1 MIRFTLLALF
11 SLALTATAASSPP
24 NIIYILAD
32 DLGINDF
39 GCYGQEIM
47 KTPSVDR
54 MAREGMQFYN
64 HYSGSTVCAPTRS
77 CLMTGQHTGM
87 TRVRGNGG
95 AFLKSEDVTVAE
107 VLKEAGYETG
117 LIGKWGLGEE
127 GSAGVPNSQGFD
139 FFYGYLNQ
147 SRAHRYYPDWIWRN
161 EEKEHYPNNATERNV
176 YIHDR
181 FTEEGLN
188 WIEEKSET
196 EAPFFLYMAYT
207 LSHVDLD
214 VPDDSMA
221 PYLKVIEEAGPY
233 HNPAYPKGYRDHP
246 TPRACFAGMTSRL
259 DRDVGQ
265 ILDQLEKLGIAENT
279 LVIFSSDNGPTSA
292 GGADPDYFDGNGIY
306 KGIKRDLYEGG
317 IRAPMIAHWPGTI
330 KPGSKSDHISA
341 HWDVLATLA
350 EVAGAEEPDA
360 QVGISF
366 APTLLG
372 QADSQQQH
380 EYLYWELYER
390 GGKQAIRKGDWKAVR
405 LNRIQAGS
413 EAPWEIYNLANDPSE
428 TGDLAEQYP
437 ELQTEFQKI
446 VAGASTPNELF
457 SWVKKK

>member
-1 MIRFTLLALF
+1 
-11 SLALTATAASSPP
+11 
-24 NIIYILAD
+24 
-32 DLGINDF
+32 
-39 GCYGQEIM
+39 
-47 KTPSVDR
+47 
-54 MAREGMQFYN
+54 
-64 HYSGSTVCAPTRS
+64 
-77 CLMTGQHTGM
+77 
-87 TRVRGNGG
+87 
-95 AFLKSEDVTVAE
+95 
-107 VLKEAGYETG
+107 
-117 LIGKWGLGEE
+117 
-127 GSAGVPNSQGFD
+127 
-139 FFYGYLNQ
+139 
-147 SRAHRYYPDWIWRN
+147 
-161 EEKEHYPNNATERNV
+161 
-176 YIHDR
+176 
-181 FTEEGLN
+181 
-188 WIEEKSET
+188 
-196 EAPFFLYMAYT
+196 
-207 LSHVDLD
+207 
-214 VPDDSMA
+214 MA

-233 HNPAYPKGYRDHP
+233 HNPAYPKAYRDHP

-380 EYLYWELYER
+380 EYLYWEFYKR

-446 VAGASTPNELF
+446 VAGASTLNEFF